1 MSISFD
7 KIDSILN
14 VLWPNDMEDHKK
26 LFMQKLKE
34 EHLEEDDN
42 KDDYDKLFR
51 WKIIFDLLRQVEEEL
66 QLQNDVAMVEDI
78 DIQTECIK
86 TDNIFMHINGMNN
99 KLKYLLTGKL

>member
-1 MSISFD
+1 MSISLD
-7 KIDSILN
+7 RIDCILDI
-14 VLWPNDMEDHKK
+14 LWPNDMEDHKK

-42 KDDYDKLFR
+42 KDEYDNLFR

-66 QLQNDVAMVEDI
+66 QFQTDVAMVEDV
-78 DIQTECIK
+78 DLQTKCTK
-86 TDNIFMHINGMNN
+86 TDNIFMHIKGINS